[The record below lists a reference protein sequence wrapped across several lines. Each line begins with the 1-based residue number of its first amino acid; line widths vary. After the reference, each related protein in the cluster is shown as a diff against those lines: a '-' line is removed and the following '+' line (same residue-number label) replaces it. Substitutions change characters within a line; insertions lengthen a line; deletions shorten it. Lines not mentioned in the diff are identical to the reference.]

1 MARPRAAWPEEVEK
15 RFLECEARGLTASA
29 IARELAV
36 FGAEGTSKATI
47 NRRVHELRGPVHL
60 AVCPTCGA
68 RARRPKGDA

>member
-15 RFLECEARGLTASA
+15 RFLACVSRDLSASA

-36 FGAEGTSKATI
+36 FGAEGTSSATI
-47 NRRVHELRGPVHL
+47 IRRVRELKGPVHL
-60 AVCPTCGA
+60 VVCPTCGA